1 MPSFRIEEHDSTL
14 WLENRGEAHDN
25 KGLGGVGGGGAEGS
39 EDWMHHLLSWVLS
52 AELTYNQCV
61 QHDSVVL

>member
-25 KGLGGVGGGGAEGS
+25 KGLGGGGGGGVRGGVRGLDAS
-39 EDWMHHLLSWVLS
+39 LTLLGDLCRVDIQSMR
-52 AELTYNQCV
+52 AA
-61 QHDSVVL
+61 